1 MVPMADSHRAD
12 YRRGEPVWAVT
23 SVGVMGCRLSLVL
36 IVCAIAAAPAS
47 AAAPVTLM
55 PGVSVQQGVQFT
67 LHGPVAISVI
77 TTPAPGFQSGLFALT
92 PVTATGSLTGGRL
105 RLTQIESALS
115 SQATVVGING
125 DYSAGKAGLPAGIL
139 MQGGALEHT
148 PLPLRSSI
156 GIDQA
161 GTLHVDRV
169 SFAGTWRGTGQR
181 RPLVGVN
188 QVAGRNQ
195 VVLLTPAYGAA
206 APVVAGSVEAVLE
219 PFAAAATGVDLQ
231 STVTA
236 VGSGGGEA
244 IPPDG
249 AVLQATGTAAAAL
262 TAEAP
267 AGQAVTIRLILPSAW
282 AGVVSALG
290 GGPVLVRSGKAI
302 FRSGEDFTSDQI
314 SDRDARAAVGQ
325 LADGRI
331 ILVTVDGGQ
340 TGYSVGMTSFELA
353 QTMVRLGAVTACAVE
368 SGGAVTAAFDGRLL
382 NRPSD
387 PGGERP
393 IAEALLLEYFGVYAP
408 PPPAPLVNGDAG
420 ADAEPLQYK
429 LVRPSTVTAELIGP
443 DGAAHVIESNVTHP
457 PGTYSN
463 TAADFDKDGDWHW
476 EVTATDDLH
485 RMSIAYRTFRVDSTL
500 RGLVVPAARGS
511 ATVRFTL
518 GRPAKV
524 ALRIETTGGVTV
536 RALPAVQLQP
546 GVRRLIWDGTLP
558 GGARAP
564 SGTYVAH
571 VYATSD
577 VGTSDLRATFGFT
590 IAK

>member
-1 MVPMADSHRAD
+1 
-12 YRRGEPVWAVT
+12 VWAVT
-23 SVGVMGCRLSLVL
+23 SVGVMGRRLALVW
-36 IVCAIAAAPAS
+36 IACAFAAQPAL

-55 PGVSVQQGVQFT
+55 PGVSFSQGVQFT
-67 LHGPVAISVI
+67 LHGPVAINVI
-77 TTPAPGFQSGLFALT
+77 TTPAPGFQSGLFQLA
-92 PVTATGSLTGGRL
+92 PVTASGPLTAGRL

-115 SQATVVGING
+115 AQATVVGING
-125 DYSAGKAGLPAGIL
+125 DYSAGKAGLPAGVL

-148 PLPLRSSI
+148 PLPFRSSI

-169 SFAGTWRGTGQR
+169 SFAGTWRGSGQR
-181 RPLVGVN
+181 RPIVGVN
-188 QVAGRNQ
+188 QAPGRNQ
-195 VVLLTPAYGAA
+195 VVLLTPAYGTA

-219 PFAAAATGVDLQ
+219 PFAAAATAVDLQ
-231 STVTA
+231 ATVTA

-249 AVLQATGTAAAAL
+249 AILQATGTAATAL

-267 AGQAVTIRLILPSAW
+267 VGKPVTVRLILSPAW
-282 AGVVSALG
+282 AGTVSALG

-302 FRSGEDFTSDQI
+302 FRSGEDFTTDQI
-314 SDRDARAAVGQ
+314 SDRDPRAAVGQ
-325 LADGRI
+325 LADGRV
-331 ILVTVDGGQ
+331 ILVTVDGGRP
-340 TGYSVGMTSFELA
+340 GYSVGMTSFELA

-408 PPPAPLVNGDAG
+408 PPPVPLVNGDPG

-429 LVRPSTVTAELIGP
+429 LVRPSTVTAEVIGP
-443 DGAAHVIESNVTHP
+443 DGVAHVIESNVAHP

-463 TAADFDKDGDWHW
+463 SFADFDGDGDWHW

-485 RMSIAYRTFRVDSTL
+485 RTSIAYRTFRVDSTL
-500 RGLVVPAARGS
+500 RGLVVPPTARGLMT
-511 ATVRFTL
+511 ARFTL
-518 GRPAKV
+518 GRAAKV
-524 ALRIETTGGVTV
+524 TLRIETTGGVTV

-546 GVRRLIWDGTLP
+546 GARRLTWDGTLP

-571 VYATSD
+571 VLATSS
-577 VGTSDLRATFGFT
+577 VGTSDLRATFGFS